1 MKNIT
6 MSKNALPKELADNY
20 NVQEKLDIIA
30 LDTTDDTKDDH
41 STVSEYEEIKQMLNI
56 LLKECEKS
64 YEKRAKK
71 ELYDF
76 IISLKMAKGIN
87 L

>member
-1 MKNIT
+1 

-20 NVQEKLDIIA
+20 NVQEKLDAIIP
-30 LDTTDDTKDDH
+30 DNTDDTKDDH
-41 STVSEYEEIKQMLNI
+41 GTVSEYEEIKLMLNT
-56 LLKECEKS
+56 LLEECEKS

-76 IISLKMAKGIN
+76 IISLRMAKNVN